1 MAARRAYPQRM
12 GRDLRQTPLYR
23 EIQEHFRKALE
34 PGFGSVTAIADLAV
48 SPDGVS
54 IAFTG
59 TRLEALE
66 GTPSGRVYLAETAGG
81 EPRQLTAGPNDD
93 RLPRWSPD
101 GSRVAF
107 LSDRRQQG
115 RFQAY
120 LLESGRLGEAVA
132 LPEIDGTIES
142 LAWSPSGSRLL
153 FVAAGVGADRAGA
166 SGSGA
171 TKTEEDLPSWMP
183 LVEGMEENKW
193 RQLWVVELRT
203 RQARPVADRVNVW
216 EATWAGEDSIA
227 VIASDAPGEDA
238 WYDATLRL
246 IDAGTG
252 AQRELVTSDVQ
263 LGVPV
268 ASPDGARVAVIEAL
282 CSDRIIVAGRLLL
295 VDTATGTTTPVDT
308 QAIDVTDVAW
318 SKDDSLLVTGLRG
331 MDTVVARID
340 TAGSFDEQWSTSQG
354 CGSWLPQA
362 SPVGHDAFA
371 LVLDSHEHPPQ
382 LTIVRGGKPETLFTV
397 DHDGTRYLAGT
408 LGRLE
413 RITWTAADGLEIEGL
428 LTVPDGPGPHAL
440 VVVVHGGPVSAY
452 TNHWPRHHIHPLIAR
467 GYAVFQPNPR
477 GSSGRGRAF
486 AEMVV
491 GDMGGADAH
500 DVLSGIDALV
510 DRGIADRA
518 RIGVTG
524 GSYGGFMSC
533 WLPTIDQRFAAAVAI
548 SPVTDWYSQHF
559 DSNIGMWDRWFL
571 GGEPTDDGGPYRDRS
586 PVMRAD
592 RVRTPTLLTAGLNDR
607 CTPPGQAM
615 EFYRAL
621 SANGVDSEVV
631 LYPEEG
637 HGVRNLPAGID
648 LATRMVAWFERY
660 MPPNPTR

>member
-1 MAARRAYPQRM
+1 M

-23 EIQEHFRKALE
+23 EIEEHFRKALE
-34 PGFGSVTAIADLAV
+34 PGFGSVTAIADVDV
-48 SPDGVS
+48 SPDGAW

-66 GTPSGRVYLAETAGG
+66 DAPSGRVFLAETAGG
-81 EPRQLTAGPNDD
+81 GPQQLTAGPNED
-93 RLPRWSPD
+93 RLARWSPD
-101 GSRVAF
+101 GSRIAF
-107 LSDRRQQG
+107 LSDRQQQG

-120 LLESGRLGEAVA
+120 LLESGWFGEAVA
-132 LPEIDGTIES
+132 LLEVEGTIES
-142 LAWSPSGSRLL
+142 LAWSPSGQRLL
-153 FVAAGVGADRAGA
+153 FVAAGVGADQAGA

-171 TKTEEDLPSWMP
+171 TKTVEDLPSWMP
-183 LVEGMEENKW
+183 LVEGVEENKW
-193 RQLWVVELRT
+193 RQLWVLELRT
-203 RQARPVADRVNVW
+203 RQARRIGDRTNVW

-227 VIASDAPGEDA
+227 AVASDAPGEDA

-246 IDAGTG
+246 IDAGSG

-282 CSDRIIVAGRLLL
+282 CSDRIILAGRLLL
-295 VDTATGTTTPVDT
+295 VDTADGSTTPVDT
-308 QAIDVTDVAW
+308 EAVDVTDVAW
-318 SKDDSLLVTGLRG
+318 CQDDSLLVAGLRG

-340 TAGSFDEQWSTSQG
+340 PAGSFHEQWSTSQG
-354 CGSWLPQA
+354 CGLWLPQA
-362 SPVGHDAFA
+362 RPVDHDAFA

-382 LTIVRGGKPETLFTV
+382 LTIVRGGKAETLYTL
-397 DHDGTRYLAGT
+397 DHDGTRYLAGS

-413 RITWTAADGLEIEGL
+413 PITWTAPDGLQIEGL

-440 VVVVHGGPVSAY
+440 VVVVHGGPVSAS
-452 TNHWPRHHIHPLIAR
+452 TNRWPRHYVHPLMAR
-467 GYAVFQPNPR
+467 GYAVLQPNPR

-491 GDMGGADAH
+491 GDMGGADAR
-500 DVLSGIDALV
+500 DVLAGIDALV
-510 DRGIADRA
+510 DRGIVDAA

-533 WLPTIDQRFAAAVAI
+533 WLPTIDQRFAAAVAL

-586 PVMRAD
+586 PVMRAN

-621 SANGVDSEVV
+621 RAHGVDSEVV

-637 HGVRNLPAGID
+637 HGVRKFPAAID
-648 LATRMVAWFERY
+648 VATRMVAWFERF
-660 MPPNPTR
+660 MPPNPRQGSS